1 MIQFENVSKSF
12 PTGDLFTNVNL
23 GIKSGMRA
31 GLIGKNGSG
40 KTTLLKMMLGD
51 EQQDSGNI
59 KKIKGLT
66 IGYLAQEITVGT
78 ERSILEEVLASYPE
92 AYELEKKM
100 LSLSEA
106 ISKNPGDKKL
116 SIELG
121 DAQNNF
127 DAIGGWSLEKNAK
140 KILSGLGFKEDQFLK
155 QMEKFSGGWRMR
167 VALASIL
174 LQKPDI
180 LFLDEPTNHLDLDA
194 TIWLEKFL
202 SDWKGGMVVIS
213 HDRMF
218 LDRSVNHI
226 IEIDLN
232 RVRLVHGNYTAFMNN
247 KKLELELY
255 RNAYRNQQKEI
266 KDTERFIERF
276 RYKNTKA
283 TQVQSRV
290 KKLDKLERL
299 EMPSEDNSAITL
311 KIPQPKRSPLRLVTF
326 VDVNKAYGEVEVFN
340 HLDFEVERERKIG
353 LVGIN
358 GAGKSTLLK
367 MLAGVESLTEGRI
380 EYGPNI
386 KIGYYAQHQLE
397 TLDNDD
403 TVYDSLEKVSLNW
416 SENEIRAY
424 LGAFLFSGEDIEK
437 YIKVL
442 SGGEKARLA
451 MARILISPSNL
462 LLLDEPTNH
471 LDMLSR
477 TIVEKALSD
486 YKGSIVCISHDRHF
500 LNKITNTTC
509 EIGDGG
515 VITYEGNYEYYE
527 WKKNEREVE
536 GNKKSPIDN
545 SKENKLKYKERKK
558 NKNRLAWINKRF
570 KRIENE
576 IKELE
581 LVIND
586 KNNTSNAALLERTMS
601 KTSILEEEYLTLIKE
616 KDDLQNIYN

>member
-59 KKIKGLT
+59 KKMKGLT

-92 AYELEKKM
+92 AHELEKKI

-106 ISKNPGDKKL
+106 ISKSPGDKKL
-116 SIELG
+116 SMELG

-202 SDWKGGMVVIS
+202 SEWKGGMVVIS
-213 HDRMF
+213 HDRTF
-218 LDRSVNHI
+218 LDRSINTI
-226 IEIDLN
+226 IEIDLK
-232 RVRLVHGNYTAFMNN
+232 RVRLFHGNYSEFV
-247 KKLELELY
+247 KSKDLEVQQQ
-255 RNAYRNQQKEI
+255 RNAYKNQQKEI

-283 TQVQSRV
+283 TQVQSRI
-290 KKLDKLERL
+290 KRLDKMEKL
-299 EMPSEDNSAITL
+299 EMPSEDNISFVL
-311 KIPQPKRSPLRLVTF
+311 NIPQTERSPLKIVSCIG
-326 VDVNKAYGEVEVFN
+326 VKKHYEDVKVFD
-340 HLDFEVERERKIG
+340 HLDFIVERGFKIG
-353 LVGIN
+353 LVGVN
-358 GAGKSTLLK
+358 GAGKSTLMKLLSGK
-367 MLAGVESLTEGRI
+367 EKPTKGSVV
-380 EYGPNI
+380 YGPEI
-386 KIGYYAQHQLE
+386 KVGYYAQHQLE
-397 TLDNDD
+397 TLEPKD
-403 TVYDSLEKVSLNW
+403 TVYETISRISSGW
-416 SENEIRAY
+416 TENEIRTY
-424 LGAFLFSGEDIEK
+424 LGSFLFSGEEITK
-437 YIKVL
+437 YVSVL
-442 SGGEKARLA
+442 SGGERARLA
-451 MARILISPSNL
+451 LAKMLVLPVNILF
-462 LLLDEPTNH
+462 LDEPTNH
-471 LDMLSR
+471 LDMTSR
-477 TIVEKALSD
+477 TIIEMALAK

-500 LNKITNTTC
+500 LNKVTNMTC
-509 EIGDGG
+509 EIERGT
-515 VITYEGNYEYYE
+515 VNTYQGNYEYYE
-527 WKKNEREVE
+527 WKKNSLIQNNAVKTVLKSEL
-536 GNKKSPIDN
+536 NKKNDYQ
-545 SKENKLKYKERKK
+545 EQKK
-558 NKNRLAWINKRF
+558 IKNRLAWINKRF
-570 KRIENE
+570 LAIEEEMKKLNLDILDPKNMSDALVLQKILDSIKDLENE
-576 IKELE
+576 YLDLIQEKEEKEL
-581 LVIND
+581 
-586 KNNTSNAALLERTMS
+586 
-601 KTSILEEEYLTLIKE
+601 
-616 KDDLQNIYN
+616 